1 MDVFKSKSGLRL
13 AHSRIPDKISWVAS
27 IKNQSRWRREYSVIA
42 AFPRLYGMSMRLAHR
57 IGLRGRLILLLL
69 AAFGVIFAFIAEH
82 TVSHR
87 AEEISNAT
95 LHLQHKVQLIA
106 GRQQNIAV
114 YADALLSELMLAS
127 ELRPGASAG
136 ECSQMLAKQLGREK
150 MFSQIGMALPDG
162 NIACAAIPPNVP
174 VNVSDRPWFQQVL
187 KTEDLVISDMLTG
200 RILGKQ
206 VVLFAKARRDAAGQ
220 AAAVFYVVLDLD
232 WLQQALAG
240 SDLPEDAH
248 LMVLDSQGTI
258 VARYPDADGMIGKN
272 IAHLPYARNILT
284 SKGEGTVEA
293 VALDGKSRIISFT
306 PFLGTPSG
314 RMVLWLSVPKSVV
327 TERAQR
333 EMEAAFSVFAVLL
346 LLVMGLVYWAG
357 ERLLVRPLLGLS
369 RNFARFG
376 AGEHSVRSGL
386 PHYDDDIGQ
395 LARTLDEMADG
406 IQAGEKHLSR
416 ANHALRVLS
425 AGNRA
430 MLRTEGEQELA
441 EAMCRAIVEAGGYR
455 LAWVAYAGND
465 PGKSVQPTVIWG
477 GTFDFF
483 DGLQLTWNEAAAC
496 EPAGVSICREAPV
509 PSNSIPS
516 DPDCAVWH
524 EHALRY
530 GFASMLALPLRIDG
544 AVIGVLVICAAE
556 QNAFDPEIIKLLW
569 ESADDL
575 AFGIEAQRTEAGHK
589 AMQARLKKAGER
601 FRVATE
607 ASLDALFILDCVR
620 GADGEIIDFRF
631 ADVNRCAEQ
640 LLGMAREQIIGQN
653 LCELIPFERTGG
665 FFDKY
670 VAVATTGMPLEEEF
684 PVDTPQIRAAWLR
697 HQVVRIGD
705 GIAIFSHDITS
716 WKEASAA
723 LRKLE
728 KQNTLI
734 LGSIGEGIYGLD
746 LEGRATFINP
756 AGAAMLQWPA
766 EALHGRVMHGIH
778 HHTRADGTPYPHKEC
793 PVYAAYRDGVTHHGV
808 DEVFWRKDGTSF
820 PVEYVSTPIRDE
832 QGKIQGAVV
841 SFSDIT
847 WRKEN
852 EKALARL
859 IRALKTLS
867 ATNMALVRATSEQ
880 ALLET
885 VCKIVVDKGGYRFAW
900 VGYTDDNPEKTITPK
915 AWAGI
920 DDASLARLNLAWGDS
935 ASGDEP
941 IGRAI
946 RSGESLAIHDI
957 AATQGCVSCREL
969 AGGQA
974 VNAVFVAPLWVNGKV
989 IGALEIYANDY
1000 SAFDEHEIKLLKEM
1014 GSDLAFGIESLR
1026 IRTERDRI
1034 AYQHLHHAEIL
1045 QRSLEQSIQA
1055 IADIVDARDPYTA
1068 GHQRRVSELAVAI
1081 AREMG
1086 LAEEKTHGLRLAAT
1100 VHDLGKIH
1108 IPAEILAKP
1117 GKISDIE
1124 LMLIK
1129 THPQAG
1135 YDILKDV
1142 EFPWPIAEMVWQH
1155 HEKLDGSGY
1164 PQGVSGKE
1172 ILLESRI
1179 LTVADVVE
1187 AMSSHRPYRPA
1198 LGIEVALKEI
1208 ERGQGSIYDAAVA
1221 DACLKIFRE
1230 GRFVFLT

>member
-1 MDVFKSKSGLRL
+1 
-13 AHSRIPDKISWVAS
+13 
-27 IKNQSRWRREYSVIA
+27 
-42 AFPRLYGMSMRLAHR
+42 MSMRLAHR

-82 TVSHR
+82 MINHR
-87 AEEISNAT
+87 AGEISNAT

-106 GRQQNIAV
+106 GRQQSIAV

-127 ELRPGASAG
+127 ELHPLVSAD
-136 ECSQMLAKQLGREK
+136 ECSRKLAKQLGREK
-150 MFSQIGMALPDG
+150 MFSQIGMVLPDG
-162 NIACAAIPPNVP
+162 NIACAAIPPNGP
-174 VNVSDRPWFQQVL
+174 VNVSDRPWFQQAL
-187 KTEDLVISDMLTG
+187 KTDDLVISDALTG
-200 RILGKQ
+200 RILGKKI
-206 VVLFAKARRDAAGQ
+206 VLFAKTRRDTAGR
-220 AAAVFYVVLDLD
+220 AAAVFYAALDLD
-232 WLQQALAG
+232 WLRQALAG

-248 LMVLDSQGTI
+248 LMVVDSQGTI
-258 VARYPDADGMIGKN
+258 MARYPDADGMIGKN
-272 IAHLPYARNILT
+272 VAHMPYVRNILA

-293 VALDGKSRIISFT
+293 VALDGKLRIISFT
-306 PFLGTPSG
+306 PFLGTPSN

-327 TERAQR
+327 TEHAQR
-333 EMEAAFSVFAVLL
+333 GMETAVFFFSALL
-346 LLVMGLVYWAG
+346 LLVMGLVYWTS
-357 ERLLVRPLLGLS
+357 EKQLVRPLLVLS

-376 AGEHSVRSGL
+376 AGERSTRSGL
-386 PHYDDDIGQ
+386 PHYDNDIGR
-395 LARTLDEMADG
+395 LARTLDEMAEG

-441 EAMCRAIVEAGGYR
+441 EAMCRAIVEAGDYR
-455 LAWVAYAGND
+455 LSWAAYAGND
-465 PGKSVQPTVIWG
+465 PGKSVWPTVIWG
-477 GTFDFF
+477 SNFDFF
-483 DGLQLTWNEAAAC
+483 EGLQLTWNEAVAR
-496 EPAGVSICREAPV
+496 EPAGMAICRGMPML
-509 PSNSIPS
+509 SNSIPG

-524 EHALRY
+524 GRALRY

-556 QNAFDPEIIKLLW
+556 QNAFDPEVIKLLW

-589 AMQARLKKAGER
+589 AMQDRLKKTEEH

-620 GADGEIIDFRF
+620 GTDGGIIDFRF
-631 ADVNRCAEQ
+631 TDVNRCAEQ
-640 LLGMAREQIIGQN
+640 LLGMAREQIIGQK
-653 LCELIPFERTGG
+653 LCELIPFTRTGG

-670 VAVATTGMPLEEEF
+670 VAVAATGKPLDEEF
-684 PVDTPQIRAAWLR
+684 PVDSPQIRAAWLR

-705 GIAIFSHDITS
+705 GIAIFSRDVTP
-716 WKEASAA
+716 WKEAGAV
-723 LRKLE
+723 LRRLE

-734 LGSIGEGIYGLD
+734 LSSIGEGIFGLD

-756 AGAAMLQWPA
+756 AGAAMLQWPV
-766 EALHGRVMHGIH
+766 EALHGRVMHDTC
-778 HHTRADGTPYPHKEC
+778 HHTKADGTPYPYREC
-793 PVYAAYRDGVTHHGV
+793 PVHAAHRDGVTHHGS

-832 QGKIQGAVV
+832 QGGVQGAVV

-847 WRKEN
+847 WRREN

-900 VGYTDDNPEKTITPK
+900 VGYADDNPEKTITPK
-915 AWAGI
+915 AWGGI
-920 DDASLARLNLAWGDS
+920 DEASLARLNLTWDDS
-935 ASGDEP
+935 GSGDEP

-946 RSGESLAIHDI
+946 RSGESLVIHDI
-957 AATQGCVSCREL
+957 ATVQGCVACREL

-974 VNAVFVAPLWVNGKV
+974 ANAVFVAPLWVNGKV
-989 IGALEIYANDY
+989 VGAMEIYANDA

-1014 GSDLAFGIESLR
+1014 GGDLAFGIESLR
-1026 IRTERDRI
+1026 IRAERDRT

-1055 IADIVDARDPYTA
+1055 IAGIVDARDPYTA

-1086 LAEEKTHGLRLAAT
+1086 LVEEKTHGLRLAAT

-1117 GKISDIE
+1117 GRITDIE

-1129 THPQAG
+1129 THSQAG
-1135 YDILKDV
+1135 YDILKEV

-1164 PQGVSGKE
+1164 PQGISGKE

-1208 ERGQGSIYDAAVA
+1208 ERGRGSIYDPAVA

-1230 GRFVFLT
+1230 GGFVLQT